1 MRLHLHLLYSLGL
14 AAGLLLAADV
24 ETGCKAP
31 TPAQIAA
38 AEQAGEQIGIQA
50 AECVLTQAVGGQTSA
65 AAIATTCGLT
75 AAANVLAIV
84 ATLIAEMS
92 GPNDAGAVVAL
103 ASSMPRAQVLAALR
117 AVH

>member
-1 MRLHLHLLYSLGL
+1 MRLHVLPSLALALGL
-14 AAGLLLAADV
+14 TVAVLA

-50 AECVLTQAVGGQTSA
+50 AECVLTQAVGGVTSA
-65 AAIATTCGLT
+65 AAIATTCGLS

-92 GPNDAGAVVAL
+92 GPNDAGVVSL
-103 ASSMPRAQVLAALR
+103 
-117 AVH
+117 